1 MIRIAI
7 DQDGDGSFAL
17 VTRPGA
23 PAERIPITHRDAVR
37 LMSEAAQAVQAEEC
51 NWRAQLGATPHWTSS
66 VRGGEEGAVERQE
79 GSMAC
84 RQEPDIG
91 LISYETMSSNRRLEP
106 PAAPQVQIKGIIPL
120 RQVKE

>member
-37 LMSEAAQAVQAEEC
+37 LMSEAAQAVQAEGC
-51 NWRAQLGATPHWTSS
+51 KWRAQLGATPHWTSS
-66 VRGGEEGAVERQE
+66 VRGG
-79 GSMAC
+79 
-84 RQEPDIG
+84 
-91 LISYETMSSNRRLEP
+91 RRGRLSAKSGRWR
-106 PAAPQVQIKGIIPL
+106 AAKNQTL
-120 RQVKE
+120 A

>member
-37 LMSEAAQAVQAEEC
+37 LMSEAAQVV
-51 NWRAQLGATPHWTSS
+51 L
-66 VRGGEEGAVERQE
+66 VEEGRRQ
-79 GSMAC
+79 
-84 RQEPDIG
+84 
-91 LISYETMSSNRRLEP
+91 SNMQIVHRASAD
-106 PAAPQVQIKGIIPL
+106 AAPPHFIGAL
-120 RQVKE
+120 GE